1 MKAGFSK
8 AVITAP
14 VGTVMSGYRLRR
26 GTAAGV
32 HDDLEVRCAV
42 LDDGQSVFTLLS
54 LDLIGLDYRHS
65 AGIKH
70 RITAECGLQPERVLL
85 ACTHTHS
92 GPDITTLSGSGK
104 EVEKY
109 CQDMY
114 GRAAQCVYKAMEQL
128 ESTAVSLAQIVV
140 PGLAF
145 NRRII
150 LQDGSVRLNLE
161 RIDESQI
168 AEKGPVDPTASVLL
182 FGRGAE
188 ITGAI
193 TNFTLHATVL
203 NEDNLLFTRDWP
215 GYLVDYLETTL
226 AGKPVV
232 LFFNGAFGNIN
243 QIETPGIWISTFEE
257 AQRIGKTI
265 GGKLAAAIESRSRFQ
280 DASMTVQHAWV
291 TIPRRKA
298 RSETEIER
306 DIARVEAQLAGR
318 EGQVDAAVSNLE
330 KELIFL
336 AEEKTLSRAPGREHC
351 EIQRITLGEV
361 EIIGLPG
368 EIFVEYGLELKRTSP
383 KRHCLIFGN
392 ANGSAG
398 YVPLMESF
406 EEGAYETRLSQ
417 GSRLAPVAGKLI
429 VQAVAKLRSKASWR
443 PL

>member
-14 VGTVMSGYRLRR
+14 VGTVMGGYRLRR
-26 GTAAGV
+26 GAAAGV

-42 LDDGQSVFTLLS
+42 LDDGQSVFALLS
-54 LDLIGLDYRHS
+54 LDLLGLDYRHS
-65 AGIKH
+65 AGIKQ
-70 RITAECGLQPERVLL
+70 RIAAECGLQPERILL

-92 GPDITTLSGSGK
+92 GPDTLSLSGSGE
-104 EVEKY
+104 EVEEY

-114 GRAAQCVYKAMEQL
+114 GRAARCVSNTIEHL
-128 ESTAVSLAQIVV
+128 ESTAVSLAQTVV
-140 PGLAF
+140 PDLAF

-150 LQDGSVRLNLE
+150 LHDGSARLNLE
-161 RIDESQI
+161 KIDESQI
-168 AEKGPVDPTASVLL
+168 AEKGSVDPTASMLL
-182 FGRGAE
+182 FSRGAE
-188 ITGAI
+188 ISGAI
-193 TNFTLHATVL
+193 TNFTLHPTVL

-215 GYLVDYLETTL
+215 GYLVDSLEASL
-226 AGKPVV
+226 PGKPVV

-243 QIETPGIWISTFEE
+243 QIETPGIWISTFRE
-257 AQRIGKTI
+257 AERIGKTI
-265 GGKLAAAIESRSRFQ
+265 GGKLAGAIESRSRLQ

-298 RSETEIER
+298 RSEIEIER
-306 DIARVEAQLAGR
+306 DIARGQAQLAGR
-318 EGQVDAAVSNLE
+318 EGRVDAGVSNLE

-336 AEEKTLSRAPGREHC
+336 AEERTLGRAPSLEQI
-351 EIQRITLGEV
+351 EIQHITLGEV

-368 EIFVEYGLELKRTSP
+368 EIFVEYGLGLKRTSP
-383 KRHCLIFGN
+383 KSHCLIFGN
-392 ANGSAG
+392 VNGSVG

-417 GSRLAPVAGKLI
+417 GSRLAPEAGKLI
-429 VQAVAKLRSKASWR
+429 VQTVESLRSKASRR

>member
-1 MKAGFSK
+1 VKAGFSK

-14 VGTVMSGYRLRR
+14 VGTVMGGYRLRR
-26 GTAAGV
+26 GAAAGV

-42 LDDGQSVFTLLS
+42 LDDGQSVFALLS
-54 LDLIGLDYRHS
+54 LDLLGLDYRHS
-65 AGIKH
+65 AGIKQ
-70 RITAECGLQPERVLL
+70 RIAAECGLQPERILL

-92 GPDITTLSGSGK
+92 GPDTLSLSGSGE
-104 EVEKY
+104 EVEEY

-114 GRAAQCVYKAMEQL
+114 GRAARCVSNAIEHL
-128 ESTAVSLAQIVV
+128 ESTAVSLAQTVV
-140 PGLAF
+140 PDLAF

-150 LQDGSVRLNLE
+150 LHDGSARLNLE
-161 RIDESQI
+161 KIDESQI
-168 AEKGPVDPTASVLL
+168 AEKGSVDPTASMLL
-182 FGRGAE
+182 FSRGAE
-188 ITGAI
+188 ISGAI

-215 GYLVDYLETTL
+215 GYLVDSLEASL
-226 AGKPVV
+226 PGKPVV

-243 QIETPGIWISTFEE
+243 QIETPGIWISTFRE
-257 AQRIGKTI
+257 AERIGKTI
-265 GGKLAAAIESRSRFQ
+265 GGKLAGAIESRSRLQ

-298 RSETEIER
+298 RSEIEIER
-306 DIARVEAQLAGR
+306 DIARGQAQLAGR
-318 EGQVDAAVSNLE
+318 EGRVDAGVSNLE

-336 AEEKTLSRAPGREHC
+336 SEERTLGRAPSLEQI
-351 EIQRITLGEV
+351 EIQHITLGEV

-368 EIFVEYGLELKRTSP
+368 EIFVEYGLGLKRTSP

-392 ANGSAG
+392 VNGSVG

-417 GSRLAPVAGKLI
+417 GSRLAPEAGKLI
-429 VQAVAKLRSKASWR
+429 VQTVESLRSKASRR